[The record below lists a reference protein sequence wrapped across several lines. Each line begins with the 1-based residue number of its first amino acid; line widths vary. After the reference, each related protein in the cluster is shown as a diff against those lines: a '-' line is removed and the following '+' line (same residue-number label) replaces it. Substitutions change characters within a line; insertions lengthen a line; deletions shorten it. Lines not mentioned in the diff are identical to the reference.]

1 MPPGFTVEHLPY
13 HDYPGV
19 DVSRWN
25 HFLRLELEEIF
36 RFHDPAVIVFD
47 GNMPYGGLM
56 AALATRPRAWSAWL
70 RRGLWREGSGAE
82 ALKREAGFDVV
93 LEPGELAAAM
103 DAGPT
108 TTSRERTRALAPVR
122 LVDKSLPREA
132 ARAALDLP
140 ASGLCALVQLGSGNN
155 YDYAAARARVRQ
167 LLLAVAGH
175 ARWWR
180 SPPPSPPSP
189 LVPAD
194 GVRHLA
200 VYPLGRYLAAFDL
213 AVSAAGYNGFH
224 ELLLGRVPTLFVPNE
239 HPIMDDQGARARWA
253 ERRGLAFAA
262 AADDPYAIG
271 RKLALLLDPDRR
283 SALQSAMARLDPA
296 NGAVEAA
303 RIVTEM
309 AYTLRADRA

>member
-1 MPPGFTVEHLPY
+1 
-13 HDYPGV
+13 
-19 DVSRWN
+19 
-25 HFLRLELEEIF
+25 
-36 RFHDPAVIVFD
+36 
-47 GNMPYGGLM
+47 M
-56 AALATRPRAWSAWL
+56 AALVTRPRAWSAWL

-108 TTSRERTRALAPVR
+108 TTSRERTRSLAPVR
-122 LVDKSLPREA
+122 LVDESLTRDA

-140 ASGLCALVQLGSGNN
+140 EAGLRVLVQLGSGNN

-167 LLLAVAGH
+167 LLQFLPDTTLVEVSSPIAARPLA
-175 ARWWR
+175 
-180 SPPPSPPSP
+180 
-189 LVPAD
+189 PAD

-224 ELLLGRVPTLFVPNE
+224 ELLLGGVPTLFVPNE

-283 SALQSAMARLDPA
+283 AALQAGMALLDPA
-296 NGAVEAA
+296 NGAVDAA

>member
-1 MPPGFTVEHLPY
+1 M
-13 HDYPGV
+13 
-19 DVSRWN
+19 
-25 HFLRLELEEIF
+25 
-36 RFHDPAVIVFD
+36 
-47 GNMPYGGLM
+47 
-56 AALATRPRAWSAWL
+56 
-70 RRGLWREGSGAE
+70 
-82 ALKREAGFDVV
+82 
-93 LEPGELAAAM
+93 
-103 DAGPT
+103 
-108 TTSRERTRALAPVR
+108 R
-122 LVDKSLPREA
+122 LVDESLTREA

-167 LLLAVAGH
+167 LLLAVPDVTPVEIA
-175 ARWWR
+175 
-180 SPPPSPPSP
+180 SPIAAQP

-224 ELLLGRVPTLFVPNE
+224 ELLLGQVPTLFVPNE

-283 SALQSAMARLDPA
+283 AALQDGMARLNPA